1 MEQES
6 KTMSKRQEAYKML
19 KEIEDEVFEIYKEVL
34 EEKDYQ
40 EYYLLELV
48 QKNEYLN
55 SRLCKVLETF
65 NQGLKE
71 EQDKRKKKRIKMILY
86 GVFSILTSIL
96 APAGISIVVSTAYI
110 IIAGRDIKKVL
121 EQRKNESIEKEA
133 LELFQRIGSISTN
146 IENNRTFI
154 TKKIKEASKSRVE
167 TSKKE
172 PEKVNKVIAANS
184 MIQDYL
190 NYDRLPECVDEDI
203 KNTAVNMLR
212 QDLNSN
218 NADLETL
225 LREAKEKVSLDTLVK
240 KMEFGE
246 K

>member
-55 SRLCKVLETF
+55 SRTCKVLETF

-71 EQDKRKKKRIKMILY
+71 EQDKRKKKRTKMILF
-86 GVFSILTSIL
+86 GLFSILTSIL
-96 APAGISIVVSTAYI
+96 APTEISLIVSTAYI

-121 EQRKNESIEKEA
+121 EQRKNATDEKEA
-133 LELFQRIGSISTN
+133 LELFQKIASLSTN

-190 NYDRLPECVDEDI
+190 NYDRLPENVDEDI

-218 NADLETL
+218 NTDLETL

-240 KMEFGE
+240 KLEFGE

>member
-1 MEQES
+1 MERES
-6 KTMSKRQEAYKML
+6 KTLTKKQEAHKML
-19 KEIEDEVFEIYKEVL
+19 REIEDEVFEIYKEVL

-71 EQDKRKKKRIKMILY
+71 EQEKSKKKKVKMILFAL
-86 GVFSILTSIL
+86 FSILTSIL
-96 APAGISIVVSTAYI
+96 APVEISLIVSTAYI

-121 EQRKNESIEKEA
+121 EQRKNASVEKEV
-133 LELFQRIGSISTN
+133 LELFQKITNITTN

-154 TKKIKEASKSRVE
+154 TKKIKESSKNRVE
-167 TSKKE
+167 TFKKE
-172 PEKVNKVIAANS
+172 PRKVNKVLAANS

-190 NYDRLPECVDEDI
+190 NYDKLPECIDEDI
-203 KNTAVNMLR
+203 KNTAVNILK

-218 NADLETL
+218 NGDLETL

-240 KMEFGE
+240 KIEFGE

>member
-6 KTMSKRQEAYKML
+6 RTMTKKQESYKML
-19 KEIEDEVFEIYKEVL
+19 KEIEDEAFEIYKDVL

-55 SRLCKVLETF
+55 SRICKVLEMF

-71 EQDKRKKKRIKMILY
+71 EQEKSKKKKVKMILF
-86 GVFSILTSIL
+86 GLFSILTSIL
-96 APAGISIVVSTAYI
+96 APVEISLIVSTAYI
-110 IIAGRDIKKVL
+110 IIAGKDIKKVL
-121 EQRKNESIEKEA
+121 EQRKKATIEKEA
-133 LELFQRIGSISTN
+133 LELFQKIASLSTN

-172 PEKVNKVIAANS
+172 PEKVNKVIAASS

-190 NYDRLPECVDEDI
+190 NYDKLPESIDTDI

-218 NADLETL
+218 SEDLDTL
-225 LREAKEKVSLDTLVK
+225 LKEVKDKVSLDTLVRK
-240 KMEFGE
+240 LEFDE